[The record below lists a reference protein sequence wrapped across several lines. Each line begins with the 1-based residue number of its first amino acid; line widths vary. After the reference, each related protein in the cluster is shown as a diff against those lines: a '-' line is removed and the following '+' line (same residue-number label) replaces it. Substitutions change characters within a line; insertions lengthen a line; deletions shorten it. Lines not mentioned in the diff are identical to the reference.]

1 MDHHKKNIEQAFMI
15 PICALILYG
24 VALVISVFVGG
35 DFREI
40 VRELIPAFI
49 IFALALISFFL
60 LEIVISFD

>member
-1 MDHHKKNIEQAFMI
+1 MI
-15 PICALILYG
+15 PICALIQYG